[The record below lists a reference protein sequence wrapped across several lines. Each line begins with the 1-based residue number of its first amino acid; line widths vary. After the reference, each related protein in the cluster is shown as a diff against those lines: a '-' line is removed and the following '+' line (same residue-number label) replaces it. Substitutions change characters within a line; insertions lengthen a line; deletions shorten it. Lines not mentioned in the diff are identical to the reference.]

1 VETVF
6 DVIVLGLGAM
16 GSASTC
22 HLARAGKRVLG
33 LDRFAPPHIFGSS
46 HGQTRIIRE
55 AYLEHPAYVPMIQ
68 RAYDLWHELESEA
81 GRQLFLRTGGLM
93 IGKPESAV
101 VAGARRSAEEHG
113 LRHEILSA
121 DEVKR
126 RFPALAPHEEM
137 IAVWEPRA
145 GILFPEACVESHLA
159 LARRYGATL
168 RFNEPVTRWEPDGDG
183 VRVLTTD
190 GAFLGRRLVLA
201 AGPWIRSLLFDVDLP
216 FSVERQV
223 QYWFEPCSNREQF
236 NPERCPIHI
245 WEHVPGRFFYGF
257 PDLGNGVKIAL
268 HHEGELA
275 DPDKL
280 RREVGSEEIESM
292 RELLRSF
299 LPQAGGALRS
309 TAVCMYTN
317 MPDHH
322 FFIDPHP
329 RHRQVLIVSPCSG
342 HGFKFSSVIGEIVE
356 ELISKGSSCLDLS
369 LFRRR

>member
-1 VETVF
+1 MKTVF

-16 GSASTC
+16 GSASAC

-33 LDRFAPPHIFGSS
+33 LDRFTPPHVFGSS

-55 AYLEHPAYVPMIQ
+55 AYLEHPAYVPLIQ

-101 VAGARRSAEEHG
+101 VAGAKRSAEGHN

-121 DEVKR
+121 GEVKQ
-126 RFPALAPHEEM
+126 RFPALVPGEEM

-145 GILFPEACVESHLA
+145 GILFPEACVESHLM

-183 VRVLTTD
+183 VRVFTAD
-190 GAFLGRRLVLA
+190 SVFLGSHLVLA
-201 AGPWIRSLLFDVDLP
+201 AGPWIRSLLFDVNFP
-216 FSVERQV
+216 FSVERQI
-223 QYWFEPCSNREQF
+223 QFWFEPCSNHEQF
-236 NPERCPIHI
+236 GPERCPIHI
-245 WEHVPGRFFYGF
+245 WEQGPGGFFYGF
-257 PDLGNGVKIAL
+257 PDLGNGVKVAR
-268 HHEGELA
+268 HHEGELT
-275 DPDKL
+275 DPEKL
-280 RREVGSEEIESM
+280 RRDVEPEEIDSM
-292 RELLRSF
+292 RELLRRF

-317 MPDHH
+317 MPDFH
-322 FFIDPHP
+322 FFIDHHP

-342 HGFKFSSVIGEIVE
+342 HGFKFSSVIGEIVG
-356 ELISKGSSCLDLS
+356 ELIGEGRSRLDLS